1 MTLLKIAAIVVL
13 LFIVCF
19 VYVVKYERT
28 HGRG

>member
-1 MTLLKIAAIVVL
+1 MTLLKIAAAVAL
-13 LFIVCF
+13 LLTVCF